1 MDQHN
6 LENMVFKVDEHGG
19 VNIKAEDN
27 DPMED
32 DDHEPEN
39 TIEDNGTNTLIHHSF
54 SSRAVDHDD
63 EDDLDVV
70 HDVPLLEKASEALYE
85 GS

>member
-6 LENMVFKVDEHGG
+6 PENMVFEVDEHGG
-19 VNIKAEDN
+19 VNIKVEDN

-39 TIEDNGTNTLIHHSF
+39 TIEDDGTNTLIHDSF
-54 SSRAVDHDD
+54 STRAADHDD

-70 HDVPLLEKASEALYE
+70 HDDPLLEKESKALYE
-85 GS
+85 G